1 MVDAERGAMPA
12 DIVRLIE
19 WHGAELDRADFE
31 RLHRPAHDRTVRL
44 LRSVIESYAE
54 WDVSVLGRIRLAT
67 AMYRCW
73 YECSVCGLWMPTR
86 LGDDVEDDTNQL
98 CAHQDGCHF
107 GARTSDR
114 FVPVFVRGAGKC
126 DRVTFSRRLF
136 DGPVIIPALHP
147 HPLERGR
154 PYRGIT
160 CDVCCRP
167 IAYEHSADAVSC
179 HVCYGRDG
187 VGFRVGFDACAAC
200 AAAAVASAANTS
212 K

>member
-19 WHGAELDRADFE
+19 WHGTELDRADFE

-44 LRSVIESYAE
+44 LRAVIESYAE
-54 WDVSVLGRIRLAT
+54 WDVSVLDGIRLAT

-86 LGDDVEDDTNQL
+86 LRGDVEDGANQL

-114 FVPVFVRGAGKC
+114 FVPVLVGVQGKC
-126 DRVTFSRRLF
+126 DRVITFSRRLF

-154 PYRGIT
+154 LYRSIK
-160 CDVCCRP
+160 CDVCFRP
-167 IAYEHSADAVSC
+167 IAYEHSADALSC
-179 HVCYGRDG
+179 HVCYLHD
-187 VGFRVGFDACAAC
+187 VGLGVGFDACAAC